1 MPTSHATD
9 LQRPFIVVV
18 DDEKRI
24 ADTLA
29 LILDSK
35 GYSAEAAHD
44 GESALEICRHR
55 IPDLVLSDV
64 VMPGMSGIELTIAV
78 SQQFRDCHILLF
90 SGQAD
95 TAAILEDAKR
105 QGYDFELIAKPLHP
119 EDLVTKIKD
128 LIGPPMPA
136 QGWHD
141 DEPCRDL
148 PASQAMEAIWA
159 MFSFALA
166 VAMPVVM
173 GE

>member
-1 MPTSHATD
+1 MDRILRFSAVIGTAIRRQRGCMSGTHVYQMPTRHATD
-9 LQRPFIVVV
+9 LLRPFIVVV

-44 GESALEICRHR
+44 GESALEICRR
-55 IPDLVLSDV
+55 RTPDLVLSDV
-64 VMPGMSGIELTIAV
+64 VMPGMNGIELAIAV

-119 EDLVTKIKD
+119 EELVRKIKD
-128 LIGPPMPA
+128 LIGPPDA
-136 QGWHD
+136 
-141 DEPCRDL
+141 RRR
-148 PASQAMEAIWA
+148 
-159 MFSFALA
+159 LA
-166 VAMPVVM
+166 
-173 GE
+173 